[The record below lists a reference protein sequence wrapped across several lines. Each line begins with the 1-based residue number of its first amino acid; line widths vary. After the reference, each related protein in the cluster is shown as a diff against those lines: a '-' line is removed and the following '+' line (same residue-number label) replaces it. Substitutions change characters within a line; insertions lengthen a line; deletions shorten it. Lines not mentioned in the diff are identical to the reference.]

1 MAALLD
7 VILPVFLVIG
17 AGYLAVWR
25 GLFSDAGVD
34 GLMVFTQRFAI
45 PCLLFRAIA
54 ELDLGANF
62 APALLASFYL
72 GATASFLVGLI
83 GARALFARPWE
94 DAVAIGFACLFSNTV
109 LLGLP
114 ITERA
119 YGSSIDA
126 LAGNYAIIAFHAPF
140 GYAVGITAMELVRA
154 RGQGLS
160 RAALG
165 GKVLRAMF
173 SNALI
178 LGILAGLAVNLAG
191 VPLPGPFLD
200 AVDLMIRAA
209 LPAALFGLG
218 GVLYRYKPEGDL
230 RQIGWMLGA
239 ALLVHPLVTVSLG
252 TATGLDRDAL
262 RSAVV
267 TAAMPPGVNAYVF
280 ANMYG
285 VARRV
290 CASAVL
296 MGTAASLLTAW
307 FWLAVLP

>member
-1 MAALLD
+1 LAALLD

-25 GLFSDAGVD
+25 RVFADAGVD
-34 GLMVFTQRFAI
+34 GLMIFTQRFAI

-54 ELDLGANF
+54 ELDLSRDF
-62 APALLASFYL
+62 DLVLLAAFYL
-72 GATASFLVGLI
+72 GATASFCAGLF
-83 GARALFARPWE
+83 GARLVFGRPWE
-94 DAVAIGFACLFSNTV
+94 DAIAIGFACLFSNTV

-119 YGSSIDA
+119 YGTAA

-154 RGQGLS
+154 RGKGLG
-160 RAALG
+160 RWAFGAA
-165 GKVLRAMF
+165 VLRATF

-178 LGILAGLAVNLAG
+178 IGIAAGFAANLSG
-191 VPLPGPFLD
+191 MSLPGPLLD
-200 AVDLMIRAA
+200 ALDLMIRAA

-218 GVLYRYKPEGDL
+218 GVLYRYRPEGDL
-230 RQIGWMLGA
+230 RQIAWILAA
-239 ALLVHPLVTVSLG
+239 ALLLHPFLTWSL
-252 TATGLDRDAL
+252 AGLGGLETERL
-262 RSAVV
+262 RSGVL
-267 TAAMPPGVNAYVF
+267 TAAMPPGVNAYIF

-307 FWLAVLP
+307 MWLTILP